1 MMRLKLNLKDV
12 EIVLIKTINTCFG
25 FVANLVYSKVGTDCE
40 ISANCNSCYLSN
52 VLNRGDCEVGTLF
65 LKTSLTDDG

>member
-12 EIVLIKTINTCFG
+12 EIVLIKTINNCFG
-25 FVANLVYSKVGTDCE
+25 FVANLVYSKVGIDCE
-40 ISANCNSCYLSN
+40 ISTNCNSCYLSN
-52 VLNRGDCEVGTLF
+52 VPNRGDCEVGTLF

>member
-12 EIVLIKTINTCFG
+12 EIVLIKTINICFR

-40 ISANCNSCYLSN
+40 ISANCNSCY
-52 VLNRGDCEVGTLF
+52 F
-65 LKTSLTDDG
+65 K

>member
-12 EIVLIKTINTCFG
+12 EIVLIKTINICFG
-25 FVANLVYSKVGTDCE
+25 FVANLVYSKVDTDCE
-40 ISANCNSCYLSN
+40 ISINCNSCYLSN
-52 VLNRGDCEVGTLF
+52 VPNRGDCEVGTLF

>member
-1 MMRLKLNLKDV
+1 MSLKLNLK
-12 EIVLIKTINTCFG
+12 EEKMLLIKTINSCFE

-52 VLNRGDCEVGTLF
+52 VPNRGDCEVGTLF

>member
-1 MMRLKLNLKDV
+1 MVIINQ
-12 EIVLIKTINTCFG
+12 INTCFG

-52 VLNRGDCEVGTLF
+52 VPNRGDCEVGTLF
-65 LKTSLTDDG
+65 LKLL